1 MNTINFII
9 VVSMVLLSTDL
20 VYHQVNG
27 QTEDPCIIS
36 KMSNLAIVDSSCS
49 GFNAS
54 INTLIQEGF
63 ELKLSNNAWIYE

>member
-1 MNTINFII
+1 
-9 VVSMVLLSTDL
+9 LLSTDL
-20 VYHQVNG
+20 VYHQVVNG

-63 ELKLSNNAWIYE
+63 ELKLSNNAWIYMSK

>member
-1 MNTINFII
+1 MNTILFLI
-9 VVSMVLLSTDL
+9 VVSIALLT
-20 VYHQVNG
+20 YHQVVNG

-63 ELKLSNNAWIYE
+63 ELKLSNITYDIYE